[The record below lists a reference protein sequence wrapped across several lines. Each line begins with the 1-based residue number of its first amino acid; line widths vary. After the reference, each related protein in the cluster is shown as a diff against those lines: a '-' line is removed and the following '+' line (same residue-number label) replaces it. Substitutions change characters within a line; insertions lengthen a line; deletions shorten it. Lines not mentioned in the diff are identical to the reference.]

1 MINVAIIGY
10 GMSAQT
16 FHLPLITALPE
27 QYRLTAIVSSQT
39 DLNLS
44 AHPHAKRYPSV
55 EQMLTHSNA
64 HLVINTTPNH
74 HHYPLSE
81 LCLKADKH
89 VVIEKP
95 MTLTLE
101 EAQHLIELSQH
112 HNRLLSVFHNRRLD
126 SDFLTL
132 KKLIHDNVFG
142 EIYSFQSHWNRHRPH
157 VRPRWREQNQT
168 GGGIWYDL
176 GPHLIDQALCL
187 FGLPEAVDASFY
199 ALRPNSPTTDYAH
212 VQLHYPNRHIL
223 LHTSPYH
230 IAPTLRFH
238 IEGAHAH
245 YQKHHLDPQE
255 TQLKDGLSP
264 HHPQFGHEPPEHY
277 GHLYTEDGQT
287 HIIPSERGQFLSYY
301 QNLAAAI
308 NAQQPLL
315 IPPEEAL
322 NVMRVLTLAIESAKQ
337 QRRLSLTPS

>member
-39 DLNLS
+39 NLNLS

-74 HHYPLSE
+74 HHYPLSK

-89 VVIEKP
+89 IVIEKP

-132 KKLIHDNVFG
+132 KKLIHDNVFE

-199 ALRPNSPTTDYAH
+199 ALRPNSPITDYATCNSTI
-212 VQLHYPNRHIL
+212 QTATFSCTPPPT
-223 LHTSPYH
+223 TSP
-230 IAPTLRFH
+230 
-238 IEGAHAH
+238 
-245 YQKHHLDPQE
+245 
-255 TQLKDGLSP
+255 
-264 HHPQFGHEPPEHY
+264 PPY
-277 GHLYTEDGQT
+277 AF
-287 HIIPSERGQFLSYY
+287 I
-301 QNLAAAI
+301 
-308 NAQQPLL
+308 
-315 IPPEEAL
+315 
-322 NVMRVLTLAIESAKQ
+322 
-337 QRRLSLTPS
+337 